1 MAGLDKLISLSLPTI
16 IKKKIDV
23 DTLKKIEREL
33 FLEHGMSIKIS
44 MEHFQILLKIIKKN
58 SGLDVGEFEKE
69 CLGQLFHIKKLK
81 ENYHVSI
88 TDTKLIH
95 FILDILGDDEIR
107 KMILYILKS
116 EHTIP
121 EILKESNTP
130 KTSGYRKIENL
141 IINGFFIETGKILSE
156 SKKISKIQ
164 CVFQEIL
171 VDVKKE
177 KLIVS
182 GIVPKKI
189 FEKSTKMRYIIK
201 SLERA
206 T

>member
-1 MAGLDKLISLSLPTI
+1 MSGIDKLISIALPTK
-16 IKKKIDV
+16 IKKKIDA

-33 FLEHGMSIKIS
+33 FLEHGMSIKLAT
-44 MEHFQILLKIIKKN
+44 EHFQLLSKIIKKN
-58 SGLDVGEFEKE
+58 SDLDINDFVEE
-69 CLGQLFHIKKLK
+69 CLREIIQVKKGK
-81 ENYHVSI
+81 ENYHI
-88 TDTKLIH
+88 I
-95 FILDILGDDEIR
+95 ILDSALVHLILDMFGDDETR
-107 KMILYILKS
+107 KIIISILKS

-121 EILKESNTP
+121 EILRESGVP

-141 IINGFFIETGKILSE
+141 LINGFFIETGKILSE

-171 VDVKKE
+171 IDAKKE

-189 FEKSTKMRYIIK
+189 FENSTTMKSIIK
-201 SLERA
+201 NLE
-206 T
+206 

>member
-1 MAGLDKLISLSLPTI
+1 MAGLDRLISTSLRTK

-33 FLEHGMSIKIS
+33 FLEHGMSIKLS
-44 MEHFQILLKIIKKN
+44 AEHFQILLKIIKKN
-58 SGLDVGEFEKE
+58 SGLDIDKFEKE
-69 CLGQLFHIKKLK
+69 CLKEIIQVKKVK
-81 ENYHVSI
+81 ENYHLTILDS
-88 TDTKLIH
+88 KLIH
-95 FILDILGDDEIR
+95 FILDIFGDNETR
-107 KMILYILKS
+107 KMIISILKS

-121 EILKESNTP
+121 EILRESGVP

-141 IINGFFIETGKILSE
+141 LIKGFFIETGKVLSE

-171 VDVKKE
+171 IDAKKE

-189 FEKSTKMRYIIK
+189 FEKSTTMKSIIK
-201 SLERA
+201 NLE
-206 T
+206 

>member
-1 MAGLDKLISLSLPTI
+1 MAGLDKLISLSLPSI

-33 FLEHGMSIKIS
+33 FLEHGMSIKLS
-44 MEHFQILLKIIKKN
+44 MEHFQTLLKIIKKN
-58 SGLDVGEFEKE
+58 SEIDISRFEME
-69 CLGQLFHIKKLK
+69 CLEQLFQIKKLK
-81 ENYHVSI
+81 ENYHVTI
-88 TDTKLIH
+88 TNSKLIH
-95 FILDILGDDEIR
+95 FILDILGDDETR

-121 EILKESNTP
+121 EIIKESGVP

-141 IINGFFIETGKILSE
+141 LINGFFIETGKILSE

-171 VDVKKE
+171 VDAKKE
-177 KLIVS
+177 KLTVS

-189 FEKSTKMRYIIK
+189 FEKSTTMK
-201 SLERA
+201 SIVKNLE
-206 T
+206 

>member
-1 MAGLDKLISLSLPTI
+1 MTGIDKLISISLPTR

-33 FLEHGMSIKIS
+33 FLEYGMSIKIS
-44 MEHFQILLKIIKKN
+44 IDHFPTLLKIIKKN
-58 SGLDVGEFEKE
+58 SDLDIQDFEEE
-69 CLGQLFHIKKLK
+69 CLKEIIQVKKVK
-81 ENYHVSI
+81 ENYHLTMLDS
-88 TDTKLIH
+88 KLVH
-95 FILDILGDDEIR
+95 FILDIFGDDETR
-107 KMILYILKS
+107 KIITSILKS

-121 EILKESNTP
+121 EILRESGIP

-141 IINGFFIETGKILSE
+141 LINGFFIETGKVLSE

-171 VDVKKE
+171 MDAKKD
-177 KLIVS
+177 KIIVS

-189 FEKSTKMRYIIK
+189 FEKSTTMKAIIK
-201 SLERA
+201 NLD
-206 T
+206 

>member
-1 MAGLDKLISLSLPTI
+1 MAGLDRLISTSLRTK

-33 FLEHGMSIKIS
+33 FLEHGMSIKLS
-44 MEHFQILLKIIKKN
+44 AEHFQTLLKIIKKN
-58 SGLDVGEFEKE
+58 SELDIDEFEKE
-69 CLGQLFHIKKLK
+69 CLKEIIQVKKVK
-81 ENYHVSI
+81 ENYHLTI
-88 TDTKLIH
+88 LDPKLIH
-95 FILDILGDDEIR
+95 FILDIFGDDETR
-107 KMILYILKS
+107 KMIISILKS

-121 EILKESNTP
+121 EILRESGVP

-141 IINGFFIETGKILSE
+141 LIKGFFIETGKVLSE

-171 VDVKKE
+171 IDAKKE

-189 FEKSTKMRYIIK
+189 FEKSTTMKSIIK
-201 SLERA
+201 NLE
-206 T
+206 

>member
-1 MAGLDKLISLSLPTI
+1 MSGIDKLISIALPI
-16 IKKKIDV
+16 KIKKKIDA

-33 FLEHGMSIKIS
+33 FLEHGMSIKLAT
-44 MEHFQILLKIIKKN
+44 EHFQLLSKIIKKN
-58 SGLDVGEFEKE
+58 SDLDINDFVEE
-69 CLGQLFHIKKLK
+69 CLKEIIQVKKVK
-81 ENYHVSI
+81 ENYHI
-88 TDTKLIH
+88 I
-95 FILDILGDDEIR
+95 ILDSALVHLILDMFGDDETR
-107 KMILYILKS
+107 KIIISILKS

-121 EILKESNTP
+121 EILKESGVP

-141 IINGFFIETGKILSE
+141 LINGFFIETGKVLSE

-171 VDVKKE
+171 IDAKKE

-189 FEKSTKMRYIIK
+189 FENSTTMKSIIK
-201 SLERA
+201 NLE
-206 T
+206 

>member
-1 MAGLDKLISLSLPTI
+1 MTGIDKLISISLPTR

-33 FLEHGMSIKIS
+33 FLEHGMSIKLAI
-44 MEHFQILLKIIKKN
+44 EHFPTLLKIIKKN
-58 SGLDVGEFEKE
+58 SDLDIQDFEEE
-69 CLGQLFHIKKLK
+69 CLKEIIQVKKVK
-81 ENYHVSI
+81 ENYHLTMLDS
-88 TDTKLIH
+88 KLVH
-95 FILDILGDDEIR
+95 FILDIFGDDETR
-107 KMILYILKS
+107 KIITSILKS

-121 EILKESNTP
+121 EILRESGIP

-141 IINGFFIETGKILSE
+141 LINGFFIETGKVLSE

-171 VDVKKE
+171 MDAKKD
-177 KLIVS
+177 KIIVS

-189 FEKSTKMRYIIK
+189 FEKSTTMKTIIK
-201 SLERA
+201 NLD
-206 T
+206 

>member
-1 MAGLDKLISLSLPTI
+1 MPGLDKLVSISLPTK
-16 IKKKIDV
+16 IKKKIDA

-33 FLEHGMSIKIS
+33 FLEHGMSIKLAS
-44 MEHFQILLKIIKKN
+44 EHFQTLLKIIKKN
-58 SGLDVGEFEKE
+58 SELNISEFENE
-69 CLGQLFHIKKLK
+69 CLREIIQVKKIK
-81 ENYHVSI
+81 ENYRI
-88 TDTKLIH
+88 T
-95 FILDILGDDEIR
+95 ILDSKLADFIFDMFGDKETR
-107 KMILYILKS
+107 KIIISILKS

-121 EILKESNTP
+121 EILRESGVP

-141 IINGFFIETGKILSE
+141 LIKGFFIETGKILSE

-171 VDVKKE
+171 MDIKKE

-189 FEKSTKMRYIIK
+189 FEKSTTMKSIIK
-201 SLERA
+201 NLE
-206 T
+206 

>member
-1 MAGLDKLISLSLPTI
+1 MTGLDKLISLSLPSI

-33 FLEHGMSIKIS
+33 FLEHGMSIKLS
-44 MEHFQILLKIIKKN
+44 MEHFQTLLKIIKKN
-58 SGLDVGEFEKE
+58 SEIDVSRLEME
-69 CLGQLFHIKKLK
+69 CLEQLFQIKKLK
-81 ENYHVSI
+81 ENYHVTI
-88 TDTKLIH
+88 TDSKLIH
-95 FILDILGDDEIR
+95 FILDILGDDETR
-107 KMILYILKS
+107 KMVLYILKS

-121 EILKESNTP
+121 EIIKESGVP

-141 IINGFFIETGKILSE
+141 LINGFFIETGKILSE

-171 VDVKKE
+171 VDAKKE
-177 KLIVS
+177 KLTVS

-189 FEKSTKMRYIIK
+189 FEKSTTMK
-201 SLERA
+201 SIVKNLE
-206 T
+206 

>member
-1 MAGLDKLISLSLPTI
+1 MTGVDKLISISLRTK

-33 FLEHGMSIKIS
+33 FLEHGMSIKLAI
-44 MEHFQILLKIIKKN
+44 EHFPTLLKIIKKN
-58 SGLDVGEFEKE
+58 SDLDIQDFEEE
-69 CLGQLFHIKKLK
+69 CLKEIIQVKKVK
-81 ENYHVSI
+81 ENYHLTMLDS
-88 TDTKLIH
+88 KLVH
-95 FILDILGDDEIR
+95 FILDIFGDDETR
-107 KMILYILKS
+107 KIITSILKS

-121 EILKESNTP
+121 EILRESGIP

-141 IINGFFIETGKILSE
+141 LINGFFIETGKVLSE

-171 VDVKKE
+171 MDAKKD
-177 KLIVS
+177 KIIVS

-189 FEKSTKMRYIIK
+189 FEKSTTMKTIIK
-201 SLERA
+201 NLE
-206 T
+206 